1 MSSPPPFLSCP
12 FHTRTLE
19 PRSHWRDMLVRS
31 GAVRSA
37 RGQRQLAQGILRPAI
52 VLYDENHPSGDLIGS
67 LQSHDLTK
75 QPDLLLVL
83 GTSLK
88 VHGLKRVVKE
98 FARAVHEL
106 SVTKARPDGGK
117 GRVVFV
123 NKTPPGKEWEGV
135 FDAWVEGDCD
145 EFVDGVEAEW
155 KRVKKGD
162 WEEQGKLVL
171 GSSAKT
177 VPGGAK
183 IVKGASTAAGAK
195 KGKASSRE
203 SHAYTFSICS
213 PRTLTHSGSQ
223 VPPRLVPHDQA
234 HLHRASSRCL
244 RYRRLPLPHLSPC
257 CRPPLDL
264 TILPRSSSPDRPT
277 SRRASPLLHPLRPSR
292 TEVSSR
298 PRRSRSSRLRA
309 RPLEGSSRTTRA
321 TRSSTRASP

>member
-1 MSSPPPFLSCP
+1 MV
-12 FHTRTLE
+12 
-19 PRSHWRDMLVRS
+19 VRS

-155 KRVKKGD
+155 RRVKKGD

-171 GSSAKT
+171 GASAKT
-177 VPGGAK
+177 VAGGAK
-183 IVKGASTAAGAK
+183 VVKGASTAAGAK

-223 VPPRLVPHDQA
+223 VLPRLVPHDQA
-234 HLHRASSRCL
+234 HLHRAPSRCL
-244 RYRRLPLPHLSPC
+244 RSRRLPFPHLSPC

-277 SRRASPLLHPLRPSR
+277 SRRASPLLLPLRPSR
-292 TEVSSR
+292 TEVLSR
-298 PRRSRSSRLRA
+298 PKRSRSSRLRA

-321 TRSSTRASP
+321 TRSSTKASP